1 MVDAPTP
8 EIAQQIGQY
17 AEAYRKEKALL
28 WLGQEMPQ
36 WPDPCPL
43 RVTITMNGSG
53 GATSFAFDHGRI
65 LGQDMHIEG
74 SLDRLLASVLPHEV
88 THTVFA
94 YYFRQPVPRWADE
107 GGAVLSED
115 DIERNRHD
123 QLVRQILNTPGR
135 AIPLR
140 RLFSMTKYPP
150 DVMVLYAEGYS
161 VSNFLVANS
170 NRGVFLNFVAQGMR
184 GDWDAAVKAN
194 YGYGS
199 VEELEKAWVESLY
212 HSRPQAQALASR
224 PAGPADADGAD
235 RVVVRQT
242 APPAAAAAGG
252 ATGHRPRPGPD
263 ADYDGGHARRRTSGG
278 CRTRRR
284 RPRRPWSRPPAAAAW
299 QPADSSPTAAR
310 SGRLGPPRGDVPPP
324 PPRLGQP
331 LRRQRQRTLMVGRPL
346 RGRLSSGAPAERPP
360 HLSPTARSVLT
371 TFPLPG
377 TITPSAD
384 AIPRKD
390 PVRTWDEDH
399 G

>member
-1 MVDAPTP
+1 MAARSWIVVVLAGAVASLGASCRTPNFNVEAPTP

-28 WLGQEMPQ
+28 WLGQEMPP
-36 WPDPCPL
+36 WPEPCPL
-43 RVTITMNGSG
+43 RVTISMNGSG
-53 GATSFAFDHGRI
+53 GATSFAFDRGRI

-140 RLFSMTKYPP
+140 RLFSLTKYPP

-161 VSNFLVANS
+161 VSNFLVAKS

-184 GDWDAAVKAN
+184 GDWDAALRTN

-199 VEELEKAWVESLY
+199 VEELEKAWVESLS
-212 HSRPQAQALASR
+212 HPRPQTQLASR
-224 PAGPADADGAD
+224 PAGPAEADGAE

-242 APPAAAAAGG
+242 APPAAPLLEAPRAIVRGQIPDGDVDARTKDRGWWLPNPPTAPASAVP
-252 ATGHRPRPGPD
+252 AT
-263 ADYDGGHARRRTSGG
+263 
-278 CRTRRR
+278 
-284 RPRRPWSRPPAAAAW
+284 W
-299 QPADSSPTAAR
+299 QPPDSAPAPV
-310 SGRLGPPRGDVPPP
+310 RLGPPRGDVPPP

-331 LRRQRQRTLMVGRPL
+331 AAV
-346 RGRLSSGAPAERPP
+346 
-360 HLSPTARSVLT
+360 
-371 TFPLPG
+371 PG
-377 TITPSAD
+377 
-384 AIPRKD
+384 
-390 PVRTWDEDH
+390 
-399 G
+399 GN

>member
-1 MVDAPTP
+1 MAARSWIVVVLAGAVASLGASYRTPNFTVEAPTP

-53 GATSFAFDHGRI
+53 GATSFAFDRGRI

-107 GGAVLSED
+107 GCAVLSED

-140 RLFSMTKYPP
+140 RLFAMSKYPP

-184 GDWDAAVKAN
+184 GDWDGAVKAN

-199 VEELEKAWVESLY
+199 VEELEKAWVESLS
-212 HSRPQAQALASR
+212 HSRPQAQLASR
-224 PAGPADADGAD
+224 PAGPADADGAE

-242 APPAAAAAGG
+242 APPAAPLLEAPRAIVRGQAADGDSDGAKTKDQAWWLPNVPATPASAVVPAAG
-252 ATGHRPRPGPD
+252 PRP
-263 ADYDGGHARRRTSGG
+263 SGSR
-278 CRTRRR
+278 RTRRR
-284 RPRRPWSRPPAAAAW
+284 PRPPRCAWVRRAATCRPRRRAWASRPPLRAATGTDKVGERRGVSPPV
-299 QPADSSPTAAR
+299 QQTPA
-310 SGRLGPPRGDVPPP
+310 G
-324 PPRLGQP
+324 
-331 LRRQRQRTLMVGRPL
+331 
-346 RGRLSSGAPAERPP
+346 
-360 HLSPTARSVLT
+360 
-371 TFPLPG
+371 
-377 TITPSAD
+377 
-384 AIPRKD
+384 
-390 PVRTWDEDH
+390 
-399 G
+399 

>member
-1 MVDAPTP
+1 MAARSWLVVVLAGAIASLGASYRTPNFVVDAPTP
-8 EIAQQIGQY
+8 EMAQQIGQY
-17 AEAYRKEKALL
+17 AEAYRKEKAML

-94 YYFRQPVPRWADE
+94 CYFRQPVPRWADE
-107 GGAVLSED
+107 GGSVLSED

-140 RLFSMTKYPP
+140 RLFAMTKYPP

-161 VSNFLVANS
+161 VSNFLVAAS
-170 NRGVFLNFVAQGMR
+170 NRGVFLNFVSQGMH

-212 HSRPQAQALASR
+212 HARPQTQLTSR
-224 PAGPADADGAD
+224 PAGPADADGAE

-242 APPAAAAAGG
+242 APPAAPLLEA
-252 ATGHRPRPGPD
+252 PRAIVRGQAPD
-263 ADYDGGHARRRTSGG
+263 ASYDGAMPKQDQTWWL
-278 CRTRRR
+278 
-284 RPRRPWSRPPAAAAW
+284 PNPPPAAPSAVVPASAPLPSLPPRVGEGW
-299 QPADSSPTAAR
+299 GGGQPTDSSPSAPAAV
-310 SGRLGPPRGDVPPP
+310 RLGPPRGDVPPP

-331 LRRQRQRTLMVGRPL
+331 VVAGGNGP
-346 RGRLSSGAPAERPP
+346 
-360 HLSPTARSVLT
+360 
-371 TFPLPG
+371 
-377 TITPSAD
+377 
-384 AIPRKD
+384 
-390 PVRTWDEDH
+390 
-399 G
+399 